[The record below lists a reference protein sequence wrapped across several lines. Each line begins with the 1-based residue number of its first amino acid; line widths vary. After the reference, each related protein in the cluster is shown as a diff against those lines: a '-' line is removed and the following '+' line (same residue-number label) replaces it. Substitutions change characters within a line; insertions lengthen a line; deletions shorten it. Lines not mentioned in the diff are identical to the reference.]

1 MQQYYVKE
9 ELALNS
15 LVLMDEEQ
23 SHHIQRV
30 MRMKEGNEVIVADE
44 LGQQFYGNIKYVD
57 GHVYVEVRE
66 EYAYCEDD
74 QVEII
79 LASALIKKDKW
90 DFLLQKCS
98 ELGVSE
104 IIPFESS
111 RCVVK
116 MKDEKSDKK
125 LERWRKI
132 LSESGEQCKRS
143 KPVVLNEVVSFKQ
156 LAKLEADIKLVA
168 YEDCSYPS
176 LTIKEV
182 LSQYQDVK
190 RIIVVVGC
198 EGGFDASEI
207 AYLQDNGYTSIT
219 LGKRILRAETA
230 AMALVDRISFYYDK

>member
-9 ELALNS
+9 ELSLNA

-23 SHHIQRV
+23 SHHIKKV
-30 MRMKEGNEVIVADE
+30 MRMKEGNKVILADK
-44 LGQQFYGNIKYVD
+44 LGQQFYGNIKYQD
-57 GHVYVEVRE
+57 NKVYVEVNE
-66 EYAYCEDD
+66 QYAYCEDD
-74 QVEII
+74 KVEII

-104 IIPFESS
+104 IIPFESL

-143 KPVVLNEVVSFKQ
+143 KPVSLNEVIDFKQ
-156 LAKLEADIKLVA
+156 LSDIEADVKLVA

-176 LTIKEV
+176 LTLKEV
-182 LSQYQDVK
+182 LNQYSDIK
-190 RIIVVVGC
+190 RIVVVVGC
-198 EGGFDASEI
+198 EGGFDPSEI
-207 AYLQDNGYTSIT
+207 TYLQENGYTSIT

-230 AMALVDRISFYYDK
+230 AMALVDRISFYYDD